1 MGRISDDRGN
11 PMRTSHARKSG
22 IKYRYYVSA
31 ALIDGRQDEAGS
43 IGRVPAV
50 EIETLVAR
58 AIREHVGGAPAVDD
72 RSIIAAHQ
80 PQIVIHPKEITIRI
94 GPDGEADSSQ
104 AGDVIRVRWQKQPSK
119 RRREVL
125 LPASAPSDHARPI
138 RSETRATLIAAIA
151 RGRRWLD
158 ELVQNQHASPDS
170 IAQREGCS
178 PRKVTMTISLA
189 FLSPALVKAALEGRL
204 PRGIGVT
211 RLCDMPAEWSRQHQA
226 LGLNL

>member
-1 MGRISDDRGN
+1 
-11 PMRTSHARKSG
+11 MRTSHARKSG
-22 IKYRYYVSA
+22 IKYRYYVSS
-31 ALIDGRQDEAGS
+31 ALVDGRPEEAGS
-43 IGRVPAV
+43 ISRVPAV
-50 EIETLVAR
+50 EIETMVAS

-80 PQIVIHPKEITIRI
+80 PQVVIHPKEITIRI
-94 GPDGEADSSQ
+94 GDVGEADSSRQ
-104 AGDVIRVRWQKQPSK
+104 GDIIRVRWQKQPPK

-125 LPASAPSDHARPI
+125 LPASVRSDDQRPI

-158 ELVQNQHASPDS
+158 ELVRSPNATADS
-170 IAQREGCS
+170 IAHREGCS